1 MRLQVGVI
9 LTVQFRLYFVL
20 DQILRVLCKNAEHS
34 HCVLPAVRHKQ
45 GGMEPE
51 SKCGSASAHVYMH
64 SGEASLVPCAVDS
77 GG

>member
-9 LTVQFRLYFVL
+9 LTVQFSLYFVL
-20 DQILRVLCKNAEHS
+20 DQIRVLCKNTERS

-45 GGMEPE
+45 GGIEPE

-64 SGEASLVPCAVDS
+64 SGEASLIPCPVDS